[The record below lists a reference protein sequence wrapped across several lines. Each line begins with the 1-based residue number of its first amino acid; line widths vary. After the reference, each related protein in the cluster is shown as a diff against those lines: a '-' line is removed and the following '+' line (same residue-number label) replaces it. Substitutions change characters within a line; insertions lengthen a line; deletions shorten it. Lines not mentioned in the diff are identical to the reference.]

1 MGVTVKPSSES
12 PRPDPIT
19 RELLYCFSAILIPK
33 GTTTKLKK
41 KQKKTKKQMN
51 RVEINCMMNYHI
63 TINYE
68 CINYISYCLS
78 TILI

>member
-41 KQKKTKKQMN
+41 KTKKTKTNESSRNQLYD
-51 RVEINCMMNYHI
+51 EL
-63 TINYE
+63 
-68 CINYISYCLS
+68 SYYY
-78 TILI
+78 

>member
-41 KQKKTKKQMN
+41 KQKRTKKTNESSRNQLYD
-51 RVEINCMMNYHI
+51 EL
-63 TINYE
+63 
-68 CINYISYCLS
+68 SYYY
-78 TILI
+78 